1 MLAGQFVAPD
11 RTGNTTL
18 NSCRYPT
25 LAKLSF
31 VARDSVHQKIGPI
44 IAFLMFFCGATFI
57 GIGLAVGQLFPP
69 GFSGQ
74 L

>member
-1 MLAGQFVAPD
+1 MD
-11 RTGNTTL
+11 
-18 NSCRYPT
+18 
-25 LAKLSF
+25 
-31 VARDSVHQKIGPI
+31 QKIGPI
-44 IAFLMFFCGATFI
+44 IAFVLFLGGATFV